1 MTTHDGGSIE
11 LAETAAQFTDAIV
24 SNDADRIASFL
35 DPEWR
40 LIDADGITTR
50 QRFLDLVRS
59 GRLTHSM
66 MQPIGGL
73 DIRVHGDVG
82 LVLARV
88 LNTAHYGGTVF
99 DADEWTTDVFV
110 RRHERWLCLHSHVT
124 PASTATP

>member
-1 MTTHDGGSIE
+1 MTRDDRPRE
-11 LAETAAQFTDAIV
+11 LAETAAHFADAIV
-24 SNDADRIASFL
+24 SNDADRIDFFL

-59 GRLTHSM
+59 GELTHSM
-66 MQPIGGL
+66 MQHIGAL
-73 DIRVHGDVG
+73 DIRVHGDIG

-88 LNTAHYGGTVF
+88 LNTAHYGGTAF

-110 RRHERWLCLHSHVT
+110 RRHDRWLCVHSHVT